1 MTLELPASLT
11 QTVFETTGILFG
23 VKGRVTEDM
32 KPYVKEVSAN
42 GNPIFDSKLVL
53 ERLDVAGRMI
63 RDHEFPVVY
72 ATDPR
77 FKNALIGFNKA
88 TNRFTIEHRLR
99 PGTLSNPQMKGY
111 AECDLLLV
119 ADPTNGIPTKIGQPL
134 MGDRR
139 AMHEAS
145 SQGIPVIAI
154 CNSNATF
161 ADVDLAI
168 PANNLGTKAIA
179 TVFYVLAYSVL
190 RDLNA
195 EVPPLETFETVMPD
209 EEYEESLNKPK
220 ED

>member
-23 VKGRVTEDM
+23 MKGRVTEDM

-42 GNPIFDSKLVL
+42 GNPIFDSKMVL
-53 ERLDVAGRMI
+53 ERLDAAGRMI
-63 RDHEFPVVY
+63 RSHEFPVVY
-72 ATDPR
+72 ATDKR
-77 FKNALIGFNKA
+77 FENALKNYRLA
-88 TNRFTIEHRLR
+88 TKSVTMSERLI
-99 PGTLSNPQMKGY
+99 PGTLSNPLMKGY
-111 AECDLLLV
+111 VECDLLLV
-119 ADPTNGIPTKIGQPL
+119 ADPTNGVPTKIGQPL

-139 AMHEAS
+139 AIYEAS
-145 SQGIPVIAI
+145 SQGIPVIAV

-190 RDLNA
+190 RDLTA
-195 EVPPLETFETVMPD
+195 EVPPLEAFETVIESD
-209 EEYEESLNKPK
+209 EYEEPLNKPK